1 MKLLVINNLS
11 SGYNDGA
18 IYDYLRLVAAD
29 GDELCMRCT
38 DGSTDIASLVADAT
52 EFDGV
57 VAAGGDGTIAAIS
70 FALAGTGVPI
80 LPFPAGTGNLL
91 ATNLKSPIEPH
102 ALAKMTRDLQALDF
116 DLGVIEAGGQK
127 FGFSIMA
134 GAGYDAKIMHD
145 AKPAKR
151 KLGPLAY
158 FQAAVANVT
167 PQKSKIR
174 LVVDGDETEC
184 EGLGILLV
192 NFPRIQFDIPL
203 TPGSNARD
211 GELEVAI
218 LKAENAFGLIP
229 AFMAGIMDRDGVHP
243 DRTDSM
249 EIHRGRTVEAYAD
262 PPFEIQY
269 DGELPGLTTPFTA
282 RIVDGA
288 TRFIV
293 SDAAMEAFGQ
303 D

>member
-18 IYDYLRLVAAD
+18 IYDFMRLVAAD

-38 DGSTDIASLVADAT
+38 DGTTAISSLLGDVEKFDA
-52 EFDGV
+52 V

-70 FALAGTGVPI
+70 YSLLGTGIPI

-102 ALAKMTRDLQALDF
+102 ALAKMTREMQALDF
-116 DLGVIEAGGQK
+116 DLGEIEAGGQS

-151 KLGPLAY
+151 TLGPLAY

-167 PQKSKIR
+167 PQKSHIR
-174 LVVDGDETEC
+174 LVVDGQVVEC

-203 TPGSNARD
+203 THGSDARD

-229 AFMAGIMDRDGVHP
+229 ALMAG
-243 DRTDSM
+243 
-249 EIHRGRTVEAYAD
+249 
-262 PPFEIQY
+262 
-269 DGELPGLTTPFTA
+269 
-282 RIVDGA
+282 
-288 TRFIV
+288 
-293 SDAAMEAFGQ
+293 
-303 D
+303 